1 MRQVE
6 SSIYGMLDVKEQ
18 QIYRFEPGIAGL
30 PDIKEYALFPMDG
43 TPFFVLHALEEEV
56 NFILLPA
63 HQAVSDYSFQLNDE
77 VVEMLG
83 LESAEDVAVMV
94 VVNVTPEQLFVNLL
108 APILLAPN
116 SLKGCQYIIKDQ
128 ELPIRHPLLQK
139 EGP

>member
-6 SSIYGMLDVKEQ
+6 SSVYGTLSVKEQ
-18 QIYRFEPGIAGL
+18 QIYRFEAGITGL
-30 PDIKEYALFPMDG
+30 PEIKEYALFPMDD
-43 TPFFVLHALEEEV
+43 TPFFFLHALEEEV

-63 HQAVSDYSFQLNDE
+63 HQAVSEYSFQLNDE
-77 VVEMLG
+77 VSDMLG
-83 LESAEDVAVMV
+83 LTSPEEVAVMV
-94 VVNVTPEQLFVNLL
+94 IVNVTPEQLYVNLL